1 MKLNFFYIFCILFLF
16 SIISNNA
23 FGKKIPNLIG
33 VWKGENIQS
42 SIKKGYSRNQNTIE
56 IIEQKNRVFK
66 GFVVHK
72 GGKEEFVGVIRAN
85 GKDFYWVDSS
95 DDDGKVIGEILKKN
109 KIETCYLDS
118 GRDAIAGCSVLKRE
132 K

>member
-56 IIEQKNRVFK
+56 IIIQ
-66 GFVVHK
+66 
-72 GGKEEFVGVIRAN
+72 
-85 GKDFYWVDSS
+85 
-95 DDDGKVIGEILKKN
+95 
-109 KIETCYLDS
+109 
-118 GRDAIAGCSVLKRE
+118 
-132 K
+132 